1 MFRLQDSVPEIYTK
15 ESRDFQLF
23 LRLYDYVNSG
33 VRYSAKSIDNLL
45 DPFKC
50 NSRAV
55 SLLCTRVGFFPKSE
69 YNTYALRHIINVFSE
84 MLKYKGSKKGIEIAL
99 NAILRAEK
107 NNSGYWVS
115 INKSKNTILILT
127 KKAIQNQTLLEDV
140 LSYIIPTGYTLEIG
154 TYEKEQIG
162 TSEIYI
168 KDIINKDIEF
178 SSSRSGII
186 DAGYHVEPNTTY
198 YSDDYLTVIAGITN
212 KIYMV
217 KSIVTVKDDNDNEIS
232 YGVIEINDVD
242 YNVKLSDM
250 VLYDTPILGTYTVT
264 EVLSADY
271 YVEPNKNYYSNTS
284 LKTIAGKT
292 DRVYIIKSLVKNN
305 NNDILYGVIEVNG
318 TDYNVKLADIIL
330 GV

>member
-107 NNSGYWVS
+107 NNSDYWVS
-115 INKSKNTILILT
+115 INKLKNTILILT

-178 SSSRSGII
+178 SSSRSGIV
-186 DAGYHVEPNTTY
+186 DTTY
-198 YSDDYLTVIAGITN
+198 N
-212 KIYMV
+212 
-217 KSIVTVKDDNDNEIS
+217 
-232 YGVIEINDVD
+232 
-242 YNVKLSDM
+242 
-250 VLYDTPILGTYTVT
+250 TPRSGMYTTT

-271 YVEPNKNYYSNTS
+271 YVESNKNYYSNTS
-284 LKTIAGKT
+284 LTTIAGKT
-292 DRVYIIKSLVKNN
+292 DKVYIIKSLVKNNN

>member
-115 INKSKNTILILT
+115 INKSKNAILILT
-127 KKAIQNQTLLEDV
+127 KKAIENQTLLEDV

-154 TYEKEQIG
+154 TYEEEQIG

-168 KDIINKDIEF
+168 KDIINKDIKF
-178 SSSRSGII
+178 SSSRSGI
-186 DAGYHVEPNTTY
+186 
-198 YSDDYLTVIAGITN
+198 
-212 KIYMV
+212 
-217 KSIVTVKDDNDNEIS
+217 
-232 YGVIEINDVD
+232 VD
-242 YNVKLSDM
+242 TD
-250 VLYDTPILGTYTVT
+250 YDTPRSGIYTTT

-271 YVEPNKNYYSNTS
+271 YVESNKNYYSNTS
-284 LKTIAGKT
+284 LTTIAGKT
-292 DRVYIIKSLVKNN
+292 DKVYIIKSLVKNN